1 VFKEIKR
8 FAGGSR
14 VIALALSVML
24 LASCAGKPAD
34 GTNDPMESFNR
45 QVFEFNM
52 ALDRAILRPVTRAYV
67 DVVPDPIR
75 DMISNL
81 LFHLK
86 EPVTLAND
94 LLQGEWHR
102 AGQTSSRIVI
112 NSLIGF
118 GMWDVMTSSGAAGHK
133 EDFGQTLA
141 VWGVPDGPYIVLPL
155 LGPSNA
161 RDASAELA
169 QFAYP
174 FLDPIPH
181 VMDANLDTW
190 TQFAINGTRM
200 TFTAL
205 DKRAKVLGKLAE
217 LEKTSLDFYATIRS
231 LYRQKRADEIRNG
244 ESGDAVPIPE
254 ITLELDEPVSNET
267 ITQTS
272 QAK

>member
-1 VFKEIKR
+1 VFKKIKKSVVV
-8 FAGGSR
+8 SR
-14 VIALALSVML
+14 VVAVALSAML
-24 LASCAGKPAD
+24 LASCASKPAD
-34 GTNDPMESFNR
+34 GTNDPLESINR
-45 QVFEFNM
+45 EIFDINM
-52 ALDRAILRPVTRAYV
+52 ALDRAILRPVTQAYV
-67 DVVPDPIR
+67 DFVPDPIR
-75 DMISNL
+75 DMIHNL

-94 LLQGEWHR
+94 LLQGEWDR
-102 AGQTSSRIVI
+102 AGQTSARLVTNTI
-112 NSLIGF
+112 IGF
-118 GMWDVMTSSGAAGHK
+118 GMWDVMTSSGAEGHK

-141 VWGVPDGPYIVLPL
+141 VWGVPDGPYLVLPL

-161 RDASAELA
+161 RDTAAEVA
-169 QFAYP
+169 QFVYP

-181 VMDANLDTW
+181 VMDEHLGFW
-190 TQFAINGTRM
+190 PKFYINGTRA

-205 DKRAKVLGKLAE
+205 DKRAQVLGKLAE

-254 ITLELDEPVSNET
+254 ITLELDEPTGKEPVA
-267 ITQTS
+267 QTS